1 MEKSSSSIDLVKS
14 DMLTETKCQYGGNI
28 KLQTNRYKFTE
39 EVSDLLCEF
48 VKLHQYEKSKDYK
61 IAWNNWII
69 QEDVK
74 TIMDDECSRLVKEGQ
89 TSDIMDRMY
98 KSSRYY
104 YRKKIN
110 KQPVAPKSRKTYK
123 GLSKDILVRMDQHI
137 IREING
143 NIDMIEGSEKVISRF
158 TPAIS
163 FNKYCEEN
171 PTCVDDLISI
181 PEETAM
187 DRRLQNTESLER
199 LKKTYK
205 NRFYKIKTN
214 LEK

>member
-1 MEKSSSSIDLVKS
+1 MEKSSPNIGLAKS
-14 DMLTETKCQYGGNI
+14 DILTETRRQYGNI

-48 VKLHQYEKSKDYK
+48 VKLHQYEKSKEYK
-61 IAWNNWII
+61 LSWNNWVT

-74 TIMDDECSRLVKEGQ
+74 TTLDDECGRLVKEGQ

-110 KQPVAPKSRKTYK
+110 KQTVAPKSRKTYK
-123 GLSKDILVRMDQHI
+123 GLSKCILVSMDQHI

-181 PEETAM
+181 PEETAEK
-187 DRRLQNTESLER
+187 RRLQNTESLER

-205 NRFYKIKTN
+205 NRFYKIKMS